1 MWFEEEGEAGEG
13 EGEEDVGAE
22 AAGVMAKTMPFEV
35 EVAMPAAG
43 SAVGA
48 AVGAAEGLGRMVER
62 RRGARGCGGVRVDVG
77 ISKGRGARIAASGWR
92 LRGRERRWGV
102 EDGKETRAF
111 WELQVR
117 FWALKRERRAW
128 LLRGREKF
136 FWAAERRR
144 GRVAPRVALW

>member
-1 MWFEEEGEAGEG
+1 MDV
-13 EGEEDVGAE
+13 DVGAE

-35 EVAMPAAG
+35 EVAMPAVG

-48 AVGAAEGLGRMVER
+48 AVAALGKMVER
-62 RRGARGCGGVRVDVG
+62 RRGKRGWVGGRVDVG
-77 ISKGRGARIAASGWR
+77 ISKGRGARIAASRWL
-92 LRGRERRWGV
+92 LRGRERRW
-102 EDGKETRAF
+102 EEEGKETRAF

-117 FWALKRERRAW
+117 FWALKRERRIW
-128 LLRGREKF
+128 LLRGRVKF